1 MQRLAGMPTPLN
13 FIYLF
18 FASVREG
25 FVCIKC
31 VHVTS
36 EMFPRLSSEVLRVLL
51 AASIHRWILENFS
64 FSSGLFSLF
73 ADSSPWNRHD
83 GCCKMLYTD
92 NSNFPSIFVFIC
104 LRVSRPMSLVLFF
117 SKDFIRTFL
126 PCFHCIFSIYH
137 QWHEDTFFQGGSLVS
152 FCFTFRTS
160 LLPSFCFQLL
170 KSIPGMFPFL
180 HFSSRLRPIY
190 FLKLYFLFCI
200 GV

>member
-73 ADSSPWNRHD
+73 ADSSP
-83 GCCKMLYTD
+83 
-92 NSNFPSIFVFIC
+92 
-104 LRVSRPMSLVLFF
+104 
-117 SKDFIRTFL
+117 
-126 PCFHCIFSIYH
+126 
-137 QWHEDTFFQGGSLVS
+137 
-152 FCFTFRTS
+152 
-160 LLPSFCFQLL
+160 
-170 KSIPGMFPFL
+170 
-180 HFSSRLRPIY
+180 
-190 FLKLYFLFCI
+190 
-200 GV
+200 